1 MKRVLIFCSMIAL
14 AGCAPT
20 RELQRPGT
28 NYTAQQVIA
37 AVNSRK
43 QGVATLQAK
52 GSISVE
58 SPSFVS
64 SGSFT
69 LRLKRP
75 DSVLVDIEG
84 PFGIHVA
91 SALFAKDRYIFYNSF
106 KNEVMEGKFSGS
118 NLPVFM
124 NIRIDPDNVIDT
136 FCGTRTFLPEET
148 SPDSFTVTDDSYVL
162 FFHQISGATQ
172 YIIDNRA
179 LLVTGIVHIDSGGD
193 VWSEERFEYDR
204 RGDGT
209 VALQSIRLIEDKL
222 QSSVS
227 LFYDDLQLNGPVDPL
242 TLHVPPDARR
252 VTKE

>member
-28 NYTAQQVIA
+28 KYTAQQVIA
-37 AVNSRK
+37 AVNSRR

-64 SGSFT
+64 SGSFA

-75 DSVLVDIEG
+75 DSALVDIEG

-106 KNEVMEGKFSGS
+106 KNEVMEGVVTGS

-148 SPDSFTVTDDSYVL
+148 SPDSFTVTDNSYIL
-162 FFHQISGATQ
+162 FFRQISGATQ

-179 LLVTGIVHIDSGGD
+179 LLVTGILHIDSGGD
-193 VWSEERFEYDR
+193 VWSEERFEYDQ

-209 VALQSIRLIEDKL
+209 VALQSIRLIQDKM